1 MKILLASD
9 GDVEIIIQD
18 LFEWYGYDF
27 SNYSRA
33 SFIRRI
39 NRIFEVDKISSL
51 AEFRHRL
58 RTKNDYIKWVIEH
71 ITVNVTEMFRDP
83 HFYRSIRE
91 NVIPALASQPF
102 IRIWL
107 AGCSSGEEV
116 YSIAILL
123 QEANLLDKSL
133 LYATDLSPIMLEKV
147 KKGIFPIS
155 QMKLFSENYMA
166 SGGKEDFSN
175 YYTAMYDKV
184 KFKDYFSSKIII
196 SPHNLVCD
204 GSFNEFQLIICR
216 NVLIYFEKILQDK
229 VLTLFDNS
237 LESLGYLALGTKEN
251 IKFSPISQKFIQLD
265 TKEKIWRKIR

>member
-1 MKILLASD
+1 MENITISDADIELIINDLL
-9 GDVEIIIQD
+9 
-18 LFEWYGYDF
+18 EWYGYDF

-39 NRIFEVDKISSL
+39 NRIFEMDKIPSL
-51 AEFRHRL
+51 AEFRYRL
-58 RTKNDYIKWVIEH
+58 RNKNDYLKWVIEH

-83 HFYRSIRE
+83 HFYKSIRE
-91 NVIPALASQPF
+91 EVIPVLATQPF

-107 AGCSSGEEV
+107 AGCASGEEV

-123 QEANLLDKSL
+123 NEANLLGKSL

-184 KFKDYFSSKIII
+184 KFKDYFSSRIIV

-204 GSFNEFQLIICR
+204 RSFNQFQLVICR
-216 NVLIYFEKILQDK
+216 NVLIYFEKVLQDR

-251 IKFSPISQKFIQLD
+251 IKFSTISQKYKQFD
-265 TKEKIWRKIR
+265 NREKIWKKIR